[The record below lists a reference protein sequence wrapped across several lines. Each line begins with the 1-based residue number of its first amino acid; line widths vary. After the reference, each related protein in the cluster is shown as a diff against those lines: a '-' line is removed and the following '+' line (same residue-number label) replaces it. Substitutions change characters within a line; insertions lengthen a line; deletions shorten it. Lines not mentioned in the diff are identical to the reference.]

1 MAASLWFQLS
11 PFVCGKMVEAKGKWR
26 LISPFFIILIL
37 HCIAILL
44 FTRGFL
50 LTRTELSTFSTC
62 SDISNSPCNNPNLND
77 QNQNDSRVCWTK
89 PAVDRVVII
98 VLDALR
104 FDFLASSSFFEG
116 EKKPWM
122 DKLHVLQKLAS
133 DEKSSAKIFKAL
145 ADPPTTSLQR
155 LKGMTT
161 GGLPT
166 FVDVGNSFGAPS
178 ITEDNLIHQLVQN
191 GKRVLMM
198 GDDTWVQLFPDLFG
212 KSYP

>member
-1 MAASLWFQLS
+1 MNEIESEE
-11 PFVCGKMVEAKGKWR
+11 MMEAIGKWR

-104 FDFLASSSFFEG
+104 
-116 EKKPWM
+116 
-122 DKLHVLQKLAS
+122 
-133 DEKSSAKIFKAL
+133 
-145 ADPPTTSLQR
+145 
-155 LKGMTT
+155 
-161 GGLPT
+161 
-166 FVDVGNSFGAPS
+166 
-178 ITEDNLIHQLVQN
+178 
-191 GKRVLMM
+191 
-198 GDDTWVQLFPDLFG
+198 
-212 KSYP
+212 